1 MADDPGFGK
10 EFVQQGEK
18 VVQDELLFGG
28 AIVFVLRD
36 FLLGICHLI
45 FDICHLIID
54 ICKKYHFLLAVSAFG
69 THSDTASVVAR
80 DVAASEVEWAC
91 VVERTVATDVEV
103 ITGIGSEAA
112 LGVIALQLF
121 YGVVL
126 TGSGVGAM

>member
-1 MADDPGFGK
+1 M
-10 EFVQQGEK
+10 
-18 VVQDELLFGG
+18 VQDELLFGG
-28 AIVFVLRD
+28 TVVFVLRD

-54 ICKKYHFLLAVSAFG
+54 ICQKYHFLLAVSAFG

-80 DVAASEVEWAC
+80 DVAASEVEWTG
-91 VVERTVATDVEV
+91 VVEGSIATDVEV

-112 LGVIALQLF
+112 LLMIALQAF